1 MIANGRTRLWM
12 GLALGSVL
20 VVGLSAGLLADRL
33 LADRGLAE
41 RGGADARQ
49 SHTARRHDDSAS
61 VFHFDCRGWEDGRTG
76 TTGDALTEERSSEV
90 RSEAPSDAAPS
101 DAVLSDAVTSDAA
114 RSESLREHRSKV
126 THRMARRLELD
137 PDQVEALEPIM
148 GEAMERSRR
157 YWTGARDDFCA
168 MQRDFHRQV
177 SELLRPEQAARFDEM
192 RYRIRAAGHPHSKRS
207 VDESSNPRMERERH
221 HGDGHRGRDGHRGE
235 AGNCR

>member
-41 RGGADARQ
+41 RRGADARQ
-49 SHTARRHDDSAS
+49 SHAARQHDGSAS
-61 VFHFDCRGWEDGRTG
+61 VFHFDCRGWEDGRTA

-90 RSEAPSDAAPS
+90 RSETS
-101 DAVLSDAVTSDAA
+101 DAVSSDAA
-114 RSESLREHRSKV
+114 RSESLREHRSRV

-157 YWTGARDDFCA
+157 YWTGARDDFCT

-177 SELLRPEQAARFDEM
+177 SELLTPEQATRFDEM
-192 RYRIRAAGHPHSKRS
+192 RHRIRAAGHPHAKRS
-207 VDESSNPRMERERH
+207 VDESSNPRMERGRR
-221 HGDGHRGRDGHRGE
+221 HGDGDSGRDGHRGE